1 MKNFKMLL
9 WVFLG
14 GNIDIEKYQDSPKY
28 ETVLVFFKDKEKLS
42 FKARQTVACFL
53 IPSFLKVCR
62 KYYHLKMKKREILD
76 FLNWKQSRKTKL
88 FTNIMPFSKLLL
100 GQKDRDLFTYEN
112 LSYQDLLVL
121 SDIIKEYCLSTEKP
135 EVHDKFVS
143 EFFKR
148 VKTKKPES

>member
-1 MKNFKMLL
+1 MLKL
-9 WVFLG
+9 KLFFWFLFG
-14 GNIDIEKYQDSPKY
+14 GNLDIEKYKDYPRY
-28 ETVLVFFKDKEKLS
+28 EEVLVFFKNQNLPISTRKFVVSFLS
-42 FKARQTVACFL
+42 PT
-53 IPSFLKVCR
+53 FLKVL
-62 KYYHLKMKKREILD
+62 YFIENLKMKKREMFD
-76 FLNWKQSRKTKL
+76 FLNWKQARKTKL

-121 SDIIKEYCLSTEKP
+121 SDIIEEYLLST
-135 EVHDKFVS
+135 DKFEKHEKFRN